1 MASSAMMPPHPPQL
15 QLHHHLH
22 HSAIPSQPSSS
33 EFVFSVEQ
41 VGVLCEV
48 LQRHNLLDRLAQFL
62 WTIPPLDEY
71 RFSEGVLKAQA
82 VISFHRHNFKELYA
96 ILQSHNFS
104 PETHAELQELWMHAH
119 YCEAEKMRGRELGA
133 VGKYRI
139 RRKFPLPRTIW
150 DGEETSYCFR
160 ERSRAILRES
170 YRLNPY
176 PSPKEKK
183 ELAERTGLTPTQVS
197 NWFKNRRQR
206 DRAAGCREEGAQL
219 CPTDDTFCDSSA
231 AEEDELSAV
240 AVASMLSAKNKLE
253 MGIGKT
259 EADEEQGKGVGL
271 ESVQRQALY
280 QQQQQFLLP
289 SSSVSSANPL
299 IDVIGQE
306 NRQRVPST
314 PMMALPQHASTTV
327 PTSSA
332 LAAAAWIAYGGYVGP
347 EGRLMPT
354 GTEGRIAG
362 GYGEGGG
369 REATTTGMSFQRS
382 PEKEEEAEAEFSNPN
397 PLMEKRSAKDR
408 LGLGGGDELLV
419 GGRDFVRG
427 PSVVHSLPSSKY
439 PQGANASPPNRPSPT
454 FPFHRRDDHNRA
466 PSLSN
471 IEGPAVGHSLMR
483 ATDLW
488 VGLSGGGHGLLLV
501 FELFLVLLP
510 LTEPISD
517 GALKLNAK
525 CKDLFMCTVQNKC
538 VQLESLQSSFENATI
553 GKDLYNELDK
563 NIDYGCIFTSGC
575 MEECNRCPLCMTS
588 KQQLVDVLSG
598 NKRSM
603 DGECAVLVNC
613 AGECVQQANHDLNK
627 ISFCL
632 RIFNQICIAADF
644 RRRIMEWK
652 GHCYEMFRAIVM
664 AKFED
669 EFVRTGAT
677 PSIGSRHGGGAQNNR
692 LLRRH

>member
-1 MASSAMMPPHPPQL
+1 MMPPHPPQL
-15 QLHHHLH
+15 QLHHHHLH
-22 HSAIPSQPSSS
+22 HSAIPSS
-33 EFVFSVEQ
+33 EFVFTVEQ

-104 PETHAELQELWMHAH
+104 PEIHAELQELWMHAH

-206 DRAAGCREEGAQL
+206 DRAAGCREEGVQL

-253 MGIGKT
+253 MGVGKT
-259 EADEEQGKGVGL
+259 EADEEQGKGGGL
-271 ESVQRQALY
+271 EAVQRQALY

-289 SSSVSSANPL
+289 SSSVSSAVHQPHFPAQQLTSYTQNPL

-306 NRQRVPST
+306 NRQRVPSA
-314 PMMALPQHASTTV
+314 PMMVLPQHASTTV

-332 LAAAAWIAYGGYVGP
+332 LAAAAWIAYGGYMGP

-354 GTEGRIAG
+354 GTEGRTAG

-369 REATTTGMSFQRS
+369 REATTAGMSFQRG
-382 PEKEEEAEAEFSNPN
+382 E
-397 PLMEKRSAKDR
+397 RISAKSPLR
-408 LGLGGGDELLV
+408 QH
-419 GGRDFVRG
+419 F
-427 PSVVHSLPSSKY
+427 PSIDAMTTIAHLHSLTLRAQQFVVHR
-439 PQGANASPPNRPSPT
+439 N
-454 FPFHRRDDHNRA
+454 
-466 PSLSN
+466 
-471 IEGPAVGHSLMR
+471 LMR
-483 ATDLW
+483 AINSW

-501 FELFLVLLP
+501 FALFLVLLP

-603 DGECAVLVNC
+603 DGECAVLLTFGVGLWN
-613 AGECVQQANHDLNK
+613 GK
-627 ISFCL
+627 
-632 RIFNQICIAADF
+632 
-644 RRRIMEWK
+644 
-652 GHCYEMFRAIVM
+652 AIVM

-677 PSIGSRHGGGAQNNR
+677 PSIGSRHGGGAQNSR